1 MKKWISLIC
10 AAALIITV
18 FSGITLPASA
28 AETSGKCG
36 DNLTWEISGHKL
48 TISGTGPMYDF
59 ESTGTPWYSSRQSI
73 STIVLTEGIT
83 SIGNFA
89 FAGFT
94 SFYYDLV
101 IPRSVT
107 SIGRGI
113 LFALPANTVRRIIFL
128 GDAPAFAEDAFW
140 GPDRM
145 IVRTVFEW
153 PEEVKQHY
161 GSKATWGEITLE
173 MDISAD
179 DQLVDLNY
187 QFQPEDFRFLLNTSY
202 YDTDYVPLNVSIG
215 EYDNSTY
222 GEKNVTIT
230 ADGRT
235 FDFLYYV
242 TDGSN
247 HLDLINVEFSDLP
260 TYSGTSAAD
269 GIKPIVTIGTQKAK
283 ENTDYILR
291 YIEKPKIGYGS
302 ITITG
307 LGIWKDFSKTFY
319 YPVLKKNIG
328 SHRYNT
334 YDVYFTGMPVV
345 PDTDIYLLD
354 EGADFEYLYVNE
366 INPGEA
372 TLRTVG
378 LNNVYGYKESTFDIL
393 CGNQRVVLDG
403 KLIGR
408 VDGELSDDIPVY
420 QQIVSPGKMTATIN
434 MGSNHVISYEL
445 YRLDGEDVTLI
456 LQTTKNNLNGT
467 STDLI
472 YDFSKI
478 YEGSMDTG
486 GEVYV
491 LSYSWVEGNNML
503 VYAGITYLLIPAK
516 VPDATSMTMY
526 KVEGDGDFRNEYFG
540 VYGDDGVL
548 GDITWTSSNEKV
560 ASVKNGIVVQ
570 HKPGT
575 ATITAKWGDL
585 TQTQTLTVE
594 SLDLSQGII
603 FDYREERGARVI
615 WDSRI
620 LEEGTDYT
628 LNVEKNGDAVTVTA
642 TGCGLFTGE
651 LMKEFVN
658 LDSLADRHTHGFDSS
673 CDSTCNG
680 CDFTRDRDHIFS
692 TEWSKDQ
699 ENHYHECTFCGEK
712 TDVATHSISPENSQ
726 ECTVCGRLWIP
737 GDIDGN
743 SEINRDD
750 VIALLLHISMPA
762 TFPISAPADFTGDG
776 AITREDVLQLL
787 LHISMPDVFPLQ

>member
-1 MKKWISLIC
+1 MKKWTSLLC
-10 AAALIITV
+10 VAALLMALLPGV
-18 FSGITLPASA
+18 TLPVTA

-36 DNLTWEISGHKL
+36 DNLTWEQKGGVL
-48 TISGTGPMYDF
+48 TISGTGPMYDYSATTF
-59 ESTGTPWYSSRQSI
+59 APWYSLSDNI
-73 STIVLTEGIT
+73 STIRLSEGIT
-83 SIGNFA
+83 TISSYAFKNIKHCSLVVFPNSIAAIGNCIF
-89 FAGFT
+89 
-94 SFYYDLV
+94 D
-101 IPRSVT
+101 
-107 SIGRGI
+107 
-113 LFALPANTVRRIIFL
+113 NTPFRIKTLIFL
-128 GDAPAFAEDAFW
+128 GDAPTFAENAFL
-140 GPDRM
+140 GPASVNVNS
-145 IVRTVFEW
+145 IFEW
-153 PEEVKQHY
+153 SEEVKQNY
-161 GSKATWGEITLE
+161 GGKTEWGKAKIQIEYPE
-173 MDISAD
+173 ER
-179 DQLVDLNY
+179 QLVALNY
-187 QFQPEDFRFLLNTSY
+187 EFQPEDFQFWVGYTYDKTY
-202 YDTDYVPLNVSIG
+202 YIPKSVTFS
-215 EYDNSTY
+215 EYDNSTC
-222 GEKNVTIT
+222 GEKNITIT
-230 ADGRT
+230 ADGQT
-235 FDFLYYV
+235 FDFIYYV
-242 TDGSN
+242 TDGTN

-319 YPVLKKNIG
+319 YPVLKENIG

-334 YDVYFTGMPVV
+334 YDVYYTGMPVV
-345 PDTDIYLLD
+345 PDTGIYLLD

-403 KLIGR
+403 EPIGSY
-408 VDGELSDDIPVY
+408 DGELSNEVPVY
-420 QQIVSPGKMTATIN
+420 QQIVSPGKMNATIN
-434 MGSNHVISYEL
+434 LGSNHVISYEL
-445 YRLDGEDVTLI
+445 YRLDGEDLTLI

-540 VYGDDGVL
+540 VYGDDGAL
-548 GDITWTSSNEKV
+548 GDITWTSSNTAV
-560 ASVKNGIVVQ
+560 ASVENGIVVQ
-570 HKPGT
+570 HRPGT
-575 ATITAKWGDL
+575 TTITAQWGDL
-585 TQTQTLTVE
+585 TQSQTMTVDH
-594 SLDLSQGII
+594 LDLAQGVI
-603 FDYREERGARVI
+603 FDYREAKGARVI
-615 WDSRI
+615 WDNRI
-620 LEEGTDYT
+620 LKEGTDYT
-628 LNVEKNGDAVTVTA
+628 LNVEKNGKAVTVTV

-658 LDSLADRHTHGFDSS
+658 LDSLADRHTHSFDSS

-680 CDFTRDRDHIFS
+680 CDFTRDRDHTFS
-692 TEWSKDQ
+692 TEWSKDL
-699 ENHYHECTFCGEK
+699 EIHYHECTACGEK
-712 TDVATHSISPENSQ
+712 ADVSEHTLTGNGK
-726 ECTVCGRLWIP
+726 ECTVCGRLWTP

-743 SEINRDD
+743 GTVNRDD
-750 VIALLLHISMPA
+750 VIALLLHVSMPA
-762 TFPISAPADFTGDG
+762 AFPISIPADYNGDG
-776 AITREDVLQLL
+776 LVTRDDVIQLL
-787 LHISMPDVFPLQ
+787 LHVSMPDAFPLQ